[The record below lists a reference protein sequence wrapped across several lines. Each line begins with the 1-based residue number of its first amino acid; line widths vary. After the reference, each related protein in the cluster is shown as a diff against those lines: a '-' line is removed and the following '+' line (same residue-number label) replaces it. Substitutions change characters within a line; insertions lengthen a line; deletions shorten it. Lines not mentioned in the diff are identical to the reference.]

1 MPSSCWTWSDSA
13 SSLTDMTFTEPPFE
27 KSDPDHPA
35 ARDRGRPGAGRR
47 EPDHS
52 GAPTTPPMG
61 EVTRLL
67 MQLNDGDR
75 KALDRIFPLVI
86 DELKRI
92 ASNHL
97 RRERSGHT
105 LNTTALVHESYLSL
119 VGSDPGPCRSR
130 SHFFALASR
139 AMRHLLID
147 HARRRSAEKRG
158 GGVDPVT
165 LEPRMAV
172 AEDRPIEML
181 NLASAMERL
190 AALDPRLE
198 QVVECKV
205 FGGMTAS
212 EIAEALDVST
222 RTVERD
228 WARARAYLYRD
239 LRTDGKRAS
248 TPGEN

>member
-1 MPSSCWTWSDSA
+1 MTSTQPPDESSGPDRSPDGERGRA
-13 SSLTDMTFTEPPFE
+13 GTDR
-27 KSDPDHPA
+27 SDPES
-35 ARDRGRPGAGRR
+35 R
-47 EPDHS
+47 S
-52 GAPTTPPMG
+52 TPTIPPVG

-67 MQLNDGDR
+67 IQLNDGDDT
-75 KALDRIFPLVI
+75 ALDRIFPLVI

-97 RRERSGHT
+97 RRERAGHT

-158 GGVDPVT
+158 GGIDPVT
-165 LEPRMAV
+165 LQPRMAV
-172 AEDRPIEML
+172 AEEHPIEML
-181 NLASAMERL
+181 DLASAMERL

-239 LRTDGKRAS
+239 LRTDGRRAGD
-248 TPGEN
+248 PDPN

>member
-1 MPSSCWTWSDSA
+1 MV
-13 SSLTDMTFTEPPFE
+13 
-27 KSDPDHPA
+27 DPDSPSP
-35 ARDRGRPGAGRR
+35 R
-47 EPDHS
+47 S
-52 GAPTTPPMG
+52 TPSPPPRG

-67 MQLNDGDR
+67 MELNQGDDA
-75 KALDRIFPLVI
+75 ALDRIFPLVL

-97 RRERSGHT
+97 RRERDGHT
-105 LNTTALVHESYLSL
+105 LSTTALVHESYLSL
-119 VGSDPGPCRSR
+119 VDSEPGPCRSR

-158 GGVDPVT
+158 GGMEPVT

-172 AEDRPIEML
+172 STDHPIELL
-181 NLASAMERL
+181 NLAGAMERL

-198 QVVECKV
+198 KVVECKV
-205 FGGMTAS
+205 FGGMTAG
-212 EIAEALDVST
+212 EIAEALEVST

-239 LRTDGKRAS
+239 LRTDGQRVTDGPEAS
-248 TPGEN
+248 R